1 MKTVVITGAAGALGK
16 GVLQKFLQ
24 EGYRVIAT
32 VRNEAERAQL
42 TEQANLHIQMID
54 LSSEEATAS
63 YFQQAISEY
72 GSIDAAL
79 LLAGGYLYGGIEQ
92 TGRAEIE
99 GQLSINFYTA
109 YNVAKPIFRHMMDK
123 GSGRIV
129 FMGAQLPL
137 VPQRAKSSMAYSLSK
152 SLIFRLAE
160 MLNEEAKGTNV
171 VAAVVAPSLI
181 DTPANR
187 AAMPDSN
194 HDNWVKV
201 EDIAGVLTFL
211 CSDQAGTLREPV
223 IKVYGNAG

>member
-16 GVLQKFLQ
+16 GVLQKFLE

-63 YFQQAISEY
+63 YFKQAIEEY

-79 LLAGGYLYGGIEQ
+79 LLAGGYLYGGLEQ

-109 YNVAKPIFRHMMDK
+109 YNVAKPLFQHMMEK

-171 VAAVVAPSLI
+171 VASVVAPSLI

-211 CSDQAGTLREPV
+211 CSSQASTLREPL

>member
-1 MKTVVITGAAGALGK
+1 MKTVIITGAAGALGQ

-42 TEQANLHIQMID
+42 TEQPNLHIQMID
-54 LSSEEATAS
+54 LSNEEATAS
-63 YFQQAISEY
+63 YLQQAIEEY
-72 GSIDAAL
+72 GPIDAAL

-99 GQLSINFYTA
+99 SQLSINFYTA
-109 YNVAKPIFRHMMDK
+109 YNVAKPVFRHMMDK

-129 FMGAQLPL
+129 FIGAQLPL
-137 VPQRAKSSMAYSLSK
+137 VPERAKSSMAYSLSK
-152 SLIFRLAE
+152 SLVFRLAE

-181 DTPANR
+181 GTPANR

-194 HDNWVKV
+194 HANWVKV
-201 EDIAGVLTFL
+201 EEIADVLSFL
-211 CSDQAGTLREPV
+211 CSDQASVLREPV